1 MTFYSSRQ
9 RISSIFIL
17 LLLSSDAYL
26 STIDNELVGDP
37 VVDCEDTMVS
47 LTFKTKK
54 PFTGRVYVNG
64 LADDDR
70 CSRNFA
76 ANSDQSKMSMM
87 IQNGDCTMQ
96 RQRVTGSLE
105 GIMLSLTIVVSF
117 HGTFVTK
124 ADRAY
129 RCMCFFR
136 NIKRLSNAIDM
147 SPLGTT
153 ELLDT
158 AKMPTC
164 SYSIHSSSPDGPI
177 TTAGKIGDKIYHV
190 WQCED
195 SAQGFLVHSC
205 FVDDGKGARF
215 DLLDIDGC
223 AIDPIIQPDVVYDST
238 LTKASVETWGYKF
251 SDTSVLNYQC
261 VVELC
266 KKEAGE
272 CDGLSPPTCGRHKRS
287 IGNRRQNEHKLSN
300 EMEVS
305 TTMEIVDQIPEK
317 DVPENTHPLAVNPI
331 YPLLLHLIYTF

>member
-1 MTFYSSRQ
+1 MSRVNLILIPSFLTFAEMTCQ
-9 RISSIFIL
+9 RPKFWSILFIVL
-17 LLLSSDAYL
+17 VSGHEVIL

-37 VVDCEDTMVS
+37 VVDCEDTMVA

-54 PFTGRVYVNG
+54 PFTGRVYVQG

-76 ANSDQSKMSMM
+76 ANSDQSKFSMM

-136 NIKRLSNAIDM
+136 NIKRLNNILDM
-147 SPLGTT
+147 TALGTT

-164 SYSIHSSSPDGPI
+164 SYSIHSESADGP
-177 TTAGKIGDKIYHV
+177 
-190 WQCED
+190 
-195 SAQGFLVHSC
+195 
-205 FVDDGKGARF
+205 
-215 DLLDIDGC
+215 
-223 AIDPIIQPDVVYDST
+223 VV
-238 LTKASVETWGYKF
+238 K
-251 SDTSVLNYQC
+251 
-261 VVELC
+261 
-266 KKEAGE
+266 
-272 CDGLSPPTCGRHKRS
+272 
-287 IGNRRQNEHKLSN
+287 
-300 EMEVS
+300 
-305 TTMEIVDQIPEK
+305 
-317 DVPENTHPLAVNPI
+317 
-331 YPLLLHLIYTF
+331 